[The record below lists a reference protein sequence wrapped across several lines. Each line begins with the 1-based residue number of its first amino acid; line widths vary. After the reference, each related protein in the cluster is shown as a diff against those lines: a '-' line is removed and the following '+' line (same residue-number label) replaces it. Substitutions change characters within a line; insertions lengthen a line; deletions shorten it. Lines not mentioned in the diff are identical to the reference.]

1 MKVIAALV
9 LAQGVILRKDA
20 PHVLAKTESTAKVEK
35 VHAQVNT
42 SLSAALSANMSKVE
56 YPCGDSAKVAGFT
69 KYRAMLVEG
78 TCGIVTATPFCGD
91 THGFECMLNE
101 FYSAG
106 CAGVTK
112 APADLCEK
120 CTDPH
125 ALGYG
130 LDKTY
135 FPFAV
140 EKFYESDY
148 AYFNTINSNTILRT
162 ELFCAS
168 MMMVQDGCAS
178 GTTVVTCFK

>member
-1 MKVIAALV
+1 
-9 LAQGVILRKDA
+9 
-20 PHVLAKTESTAKVEK
+20 
-35 VHAQVNT
+35 
-42 SLSAALSANMSKVE
+42 
-56 YPCGDSAKVAGFT
+56 
-69 KYRAMLVEG
+69 MLVDG
-78 TCGIVTATPFCGD
+78 TCDIVTATPFCGD

-106 CAGVTK
+106 CAGVSS

-135 FPFAV
+135 FPFDV

-148 AYFNTINSNTILRT
+148 SYFSTIAHDEVLR
-162 ELFCAS
+162 ERHHRPDLLQVSAGPSYAARACGS
-168 MMMVQDGCAS
+168 P
-178 GTTVVTCFK
+178 TVEA

>member
-9 LAQGVILRKDA
+9 LVQGVILRKDA
-20 PHVLAKTESTAKVEK
+20 PHVLAKTEKAEKAEAKKVEK
-35 VHAQVNT
+35 VKAQVDM
-42 SLSAALSANMSKVE
+42 SKFNMTKVE

-69 KYRAMLVEG
+69 KYRSMLVAG
-78 TCGIVTATPFCGD
+78 TCDIVTATPFCGD

-101 FYSAG
+101 FYSSG
-106 CAGVTK
+106 CAGVTS

>member
-1 MKVIAALV
+1 MMKFIAAVALV
-9 LAQGVILRKDA
+9 VTEGALLRGE
-20 PHVLAKTESTAKVEK
+20 PHVLVKTKTQ
-35 VHAQVNT
+35 AQVNAT
-42 SLSAALSANMSKVE
+42 VTAMTFSKVE

-69 KYRAMLVEG
+69 KYRKMLVEG

-101 FYSAG
+101 FYSSG
-106 CAGVTK
+106 CAGVTS
-112 APADLCEK
+112 APDDLCEK